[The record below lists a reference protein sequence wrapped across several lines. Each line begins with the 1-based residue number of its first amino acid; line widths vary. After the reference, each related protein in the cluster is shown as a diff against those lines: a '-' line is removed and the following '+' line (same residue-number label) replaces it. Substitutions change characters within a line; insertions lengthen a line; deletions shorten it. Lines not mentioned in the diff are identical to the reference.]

1 LAVELGYA
9 TNRKEYKKNPENFKG
24 MVSDVAGAVRAAL
37 THRTNTPDLY
47 TIMQIMGEDKVRER
61 FNKFISL

>member
-1 LAVELGYA
+1 
-9 TNRKEYKKNPENFKG
+9 

-47 TIMQIMGEDKVRER
+47 TIMQIMGEEKVRDR
-61 FNKFISL
+61 FNKFINL